1 MSPPRQRSESP
12 DPASSVLGDAQELIA
27 ETLFALRKQADEE
40 GRNIEEADMDN
51 VGNGTHVATRDLE
64 KVSGSAEA
72 VWDEAFLVTFD
83 QNEAQNTLNWT
94 KKRKWGV
101 TAAISGTGFVRIM
114 VSTV

>member
-1 MSPPRQRSESP
+1 MEK
-12 DPASSVLGDAQELIA
+12 V
-27 ETLFALRKQADEE
+27 AD
-40 GRNIEEADMDN
+40 
-51 VGNGTHVATRDLE
+51 GTEVAKRDLE
-64 KVSGSAEA
+64 KGVSGSAEA

-83 QNEAQNTLNWT
+83 QNEAQNPLNWT